1 MVEGNKFMIVQED
14 VFDLYNILVNELA
27 GDVWIAIIVGLILVW
42 WMSIKMK
49 MPYELSILFG
59 LLFLAVMFSET
70 FIIILWVFVVLIA
83 GVLFYSAVTKA
94 MEA

>member
-1 MVEGNKFMIVQED
+1 MIVQED

-27 GDVWIAIIVGLILVW
+27 GDVWIAIILGLIIVW
-42 WMSIKMK
+42 LMAIKLK

-59 LLFLAVMFSET
+59 LLFVTIMFSET
-70 FIIILWVFVVLIA
+70 FIIILWVFVVLIT
-83 GVLFYSAVTKA
+83 GLLFYYAITKA

>member
-1 MVEGNKFMIVQED
+1 MIVQED

-27 GDVWIAIIVGLILVW
+27 GDVWIAIILGLIIVW
-42 WMSIKMK
+42 LMSIKLK

-59 LLFLAVMFSET
+59 LLFVTIMFSET

-83 GVLFYSAVTKA
+83 GLLFYYAMTKA
-94 MEA
+94 MEAQ